1 MSTKTLKTVRSRT
14 MAEVLDQLGG
24 LPPKRV
30 LMTPTPGTATEQDV
44 IAIHDRENRLCELI
58 DGVLVEK
65 TMGIEESAYA
75 LWLGY
80 YLISFLRTH
89 KLGQAYGADGAMRLF
104 PGMIRIP
111 DVSFISRERLSKSNK
126 APIPSLA
133 PDLAVEILSKSN
145 TKREMQKKLHDY
157 FSAGVQ
163 IIWYVDIK
171 KRSVQVYTAIDSST
185 VLGEDDT
192 LDGGNVLPGFRL
204 SIREWFDEAS
214 E

>member
-1 MSTKTLKTVRSRT
+1 MSTKTLKSVRSRT

-89 KLGQAYGADGAMRLF
+89 NLGKAYGADGAMRLF

-126 APIPSLA
+126 APIPTLA
-133 PDLAVEILSKSN
+133 PNLAVEILSKSN
-145 TKREMQKKLHDY
+145 TKREMRKKLHDY

-163 IIWYVDIK
+163 IVWYVDIK
-171 KRSVQVYTAIDSST
+171 KRSVQVYTAIDRST
-185 VLGEDDT
+185 VLGEDDF

-214 E
+214 K